1 MTDFYGRDLDP
12 LALWY
17 IHVCSFI
24 IIAASLWQPVVS
36 FPKVAVV
43 ERLQGILA
51 LGV

>member
-1 MTDFYGRDLDP
+1 MGVTLTLLHFGIYMCVALLLLPPLYGSQLYR
-12 LALWY
+12 
-17 IHVCSFI
+17 
-24 IIAASLWQPVVS
+24 